1 MTKNERDDM
10 GIPDS
15 ARPLLLLLQQFT
27 VESNR
32 FVDQLSG
39 KHHLHRT
46 DLNALAAIIAFVQR
60 GEDATPGRLGE
71 SLNLSSP
78 ATTALL
84 DRLHRA
90 GHIHRER
97 SEQDRRQVHLS
108 ITDLA
113 AATGKEMFA
122 PLSRHIGGV
131 IEGYSDKDR
140 ALIERF
146 VGDAIAATIAAK
158 DEVE

>member
-1 MTKNERDDM
+1 MTNNERDDA
-10 GIPDS
+10 GIPDN

-84 DRLHRA
+84 DRLNRA
-90 GHIHRER
+90 GHINRER

-113 AATGKEMFA
+113 ARTGKEMFA
-122 PLSRHIGGV
+122 PLSRHIGEV
-131 IEGYSDKDR
+131 IVGYSEEER

-146 VGDAIAATIAAK
+146 VGEAIGATIAAR
-158 DEVE
+158 DDDA

>member
-60 GEDATPGRLGE
+60 GEEATPGRLGE

-84 DRLHRA
+84 DRLARA
-90 GHIHRER
+90 GHIRRER

-122 PLSRHIGGV
+122 PLSRRIGGV
-131 IEGYSDKDR
+131 ISDYSDEER

-146 VGDAIAATIAAK
+146 VGAAIDATIAARN
-158 DEVE
+158 DDA